1 VVVVKASIVRS
12 SDRSSR
18 KTREIAIEHAP
29 SLNATQQKLAQCKVY
44 NPAEILVVAA
54 RRAEFGT
61 QIIPN
66 KY

>member
-1 VVVVKASIVRS
+1 VGVVKAIIDRS
-12 SDRSSR
+12 SDRSAR
-18 KTREIAIEHAP
+18 KTGEIAIEHAP
-29 SLNATQQKLAQCKVY
+29 DVNTTQQKLAQCKVY